1 MSAPALILDSNLKAI
16 LDAGFE
22 ACFGGAPARYFSARE
37 LREEVEAAHKE
48 MKKHF
53 HA

>member
-22 ACFGGAPARYFSARE
+22 ACFGGALSTRPAGRVSWE
-37 LREEVEAAHKE
+37 SPK
-48 MKKHF
+48 
-53 HA
+53 